1 MSLIHDRDA
10 SRFRLPLEGGD
21 EAYIEYSPLGSTT
34 LDLLHTIVPPE
45 AQGEGVGTRLVEEVL
60 GYAREHNLRIVP
72 SCRFVAAYLEE
83 HPEQADL
90 VA

>member
-1 MSLIHDRDA
+1 MDLIHDRDA

-21 EAYIEYSPLGSTT
+21 EAYIEYSPLGSTA

-45 AQGEGVGTRLVEEVL
+45 AQGEGVGTRLVEQVL
-60 GYAREHNLRIVP
+60 GYARDHNLRIVP
-72 SCRFVAAYLEE
+72 SCQFVAAYLAE
-83 HPEQADL
+83 HPEYGDL

>member
-1 MSLIHDRDA
+1 MDLIHDRDA
-10 SRFRLPLEGGD
+10 SRFRLLLEGGD

-45 AQGEGVGTRLVEEVL
+45 AQGEGVGTRLVEQVL
-60 GYAREHNLRIVP
+60 GYARDHNLRIVP
-72 SCRFVAAYLEE
+72 SCQFVAAYLAE
-83 HPEQADL
+83 HPEYGDL